1 MPEALAFRSSCQLLL
16 HPTEEMAQHPNLKTR
31 KQWKERR
38 PSPVT
43 PKSHVPGSKGTVL
56 VDTRI
61 EGPQHECLS
70 LGSPVR

>member
-1 MPEALAFRSSCQLLL
+1 MEGEEAISCD
-16 HPTEEMAQHPNLKTR
+16 
-31 KQWKERR
+31 
-38 PSPVT
+38 